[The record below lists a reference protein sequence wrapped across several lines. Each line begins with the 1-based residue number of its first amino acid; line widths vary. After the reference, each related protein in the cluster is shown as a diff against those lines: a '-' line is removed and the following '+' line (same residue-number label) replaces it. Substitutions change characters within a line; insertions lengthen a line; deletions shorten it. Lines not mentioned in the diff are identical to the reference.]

1 MNFTKSLATVGIAL
15 SLSTATIGGL
25 AAQTS
30 APSTPVSSTAS
41 DVGNP
46 PIKPMNERYLLSRTS
61 AVYAQADTSS
71 AVIGHVHKKKHVE
84 VTGLEGDWLQVKLP
98 DGKVG
103 FIPTKA
109 AE

>member
-1 MNFTKSLATVGIAL
+1 MNLTKSITTVGIAL
-15 SLSTATIGGL
+15 SLLVATIGVP

-30 APSTPVSSTAS
+30 ASAPLPSNAS
-41 DVGNP
+41 DTPNAS
-46 PIKPMNERYLLSRTS
+46 IKPMNERYLLTHTS

-71 AVIGHVHKKKHVE
+71 AVIGRVHKKKHVE
-84 VTGLEGDWLQVKLP
+84 VTGLKGDWLQVRLP
-98 DGKVG
+98 DGKLG